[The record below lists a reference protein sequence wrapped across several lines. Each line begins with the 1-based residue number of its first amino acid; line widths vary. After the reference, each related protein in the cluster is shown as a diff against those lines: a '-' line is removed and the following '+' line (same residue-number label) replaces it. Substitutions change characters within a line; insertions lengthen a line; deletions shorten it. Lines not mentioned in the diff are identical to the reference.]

1 VVNIDDF
8 SAGTATGPLPL
19 GPMQL
24 GMLICYESIF
34 PEIAGASVIQGANL
48 LVNITNDA
56 WYGRSSAPYQSMA
69 MAVFRAVENKRALVR
84 AANTGISGFID
95 PLGRITEQ
103 TEIFTEAARVAQVPL
118 FDLQTAFNRKGSYF
132 GLACAVLIPPLLVF
146 RRRRDRG

>member
-1 VVNIDDF
+1 
-8 SAGTATGPLPL
+8 
-19 GPMQL
+19 
-24 GMLICYESIF
+24 MLICYESIF

-84 AANTGISGFID
+84 SANTGISGFID
-95 PLGRITEQ
+95 PLGNITEQ

-118 FDLQTAFNRKGSYF
+118 FDLQTVFNRKGSHF
-132 GLACAVLIPPLLVF
+132 GLACAVFIPLLLVF
-146 RRRRDRG
+146 RRRSDRG